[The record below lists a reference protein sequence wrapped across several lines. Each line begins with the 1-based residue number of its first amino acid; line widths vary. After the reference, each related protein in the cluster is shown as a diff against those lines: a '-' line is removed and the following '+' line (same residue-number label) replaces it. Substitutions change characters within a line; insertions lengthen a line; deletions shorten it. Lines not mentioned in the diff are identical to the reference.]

1 MTDGLTTI
9 VKENISGICDSY
21 VLHLACVA
29 TDNGF
34 IEIARQK
41 PSCIRAVHR
50 ASDLVC
56 PATVRNDASFV
67 DYLTSRIK
75 RSATM
80 PTRQY
85 LVEALRRLESCVTRE
100 HVFALATLPKPSL
113 MLLMGAPWLFLG
125 SALGFDTR
133 SRYARFVQDNV
144 NAGTIDEHVVYTEI
158 LKGLSGDDVPL
169 NYRNGIAEALK
180 NAATRQ

>member
-1 MTDGLTTI
+1 MTDELATI
-9 VKENISGICDSY
+9 VKENIAGICDSY
-21 VLHLACVA
+21 VLHLACAA

-34 IEIARQK
+34 IEMARQK
-41 PSCIRAVHR
+41 PSCIRVVHR

-56 PATVRNDASFV
+56 PAAVRNDASFV
-67 DYLTSRIK
+67 DYLISRVK

-85 LVEALRRLESCVTRE
+85 LVEALRRLELCVTRE
-100 HVFALATLPKPSL
+100 HIFALATLPKPSL
-113 MLLMGAPWLFLG
+113 MLLAGAPWVFLG

-144 NAGTIDEHVVYTEI
+144 NAGTIDGHVVYTEI
-158 LKGLSGDDVPL
+158 LDGLSGEDIPL
-169 NYRNGIAEALK
+169 NYRQGIVEALK
-180 NAATRQ
+180 NAATR

>member
-1 MTDGLTTI
+1 MTDELATI
-9 VKENISGICDSY
+9 VKENIAGICDSY
-21 VLHLACVA
+21 VLHLACAA

-34 IEIARQK
+34 IEMARQK
-41 PSCIRAVHR
+41 PSRIRVVHR

-56 PATVRNDASFV
+56 PAAVRNDASFV
-67 DYLTSRIK
+67 DYLISRVK

-100 HVFALATLPKPSL
+100 HIFALATLPKPSL
-113 MLLMGAPWLFLG
+113 MLLAGAPWVFLG

-133 SRYARFVQDNV
+133 SRYASFVQDNV
-144 NAGTIDEHVVYTEI
+144 NAGTIDGHVVYTEI
-158 LKGLSGDDVPL
+158 LDGLSGEDIPL
-169 NYRNGIAEALK
+169 NYRQGIVEALK
-180 NAATRQ
+180 NAATR

>member
-1 MTDGLTTI
+1 MTDELATI
-9 VKENISGICDSY
+9 VKENISGLCDSY

-34 IEIARQK
+34 IEMARQK

-56 PATVRNDASFV
+56 PAAVRNNASFL
-67 DYLTSRIK
+67 DYLISRIR
-75 RSATM
+75 RSANM

-85 LVEALRRLESCVTRE
+85 FVEELRRLESCVTRE
-100 HVFALATLPKPSL
+100 HIFALATLPKPSL
-113 MLLMGAPWLFLG
+113 MILMGAPLLFLG

-133 SRYARFVQDNV
+133 SRYAKFVQDNV
-144 NAGTIDEHVVYTEI
+144 NAGTIDERVVYAEI
-158 LKGLSGDDVPL
+158 LEGLSGEDIPL
-169 NYRNGIAEALK
+169 NYRQGIADALK
-180 NAATRQ
+180 TAATR